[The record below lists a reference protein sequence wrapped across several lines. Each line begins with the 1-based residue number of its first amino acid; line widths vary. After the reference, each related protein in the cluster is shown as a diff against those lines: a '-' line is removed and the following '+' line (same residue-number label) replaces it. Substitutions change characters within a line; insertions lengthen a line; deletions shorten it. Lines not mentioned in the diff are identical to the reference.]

1 MRFLLNRKQLKSP
14 EVSNAVEDF
23 VLKKI
28 LTLFKPSFDSLK
40 NIGKK
45 IDDDGDFGDGLTFI
59 EVSNKFK
66 SDRFSMTQ
74 QSGPE
79 YGTYYYASKDWLDT
93 LNKGERAHFAPY
105 FDKSD
110 CGIILIDRE
119 RYDAMDLGL
128 SGIWEDIFKKWFETN
143 TGHKICHIVVR

>member
-66 SDRFSMTQ
+66 SNRFSMTQ
-74 QSGPE
+74 QRGPE

-93 LNKGERAHFAPY
+93 LNKDERAHFAPY